1 MNTDRPKVFF
11 DVTADG
17 VALGRIEF
25 ELYSD
30 IVPITAENFRCLC
43 TGEKGNGL
51 HYKGCGFHRII
62 PEFMLQREISPTI
75 TELEENQFME
85 TNLKMKTS
93 KNIMIK

>member
-17 VALGRIEF
+17 AALGRIEF

-30 IVPITAENFRCLC
+30 IVPLTAENFRCLC

-51 HYKGCGFHRII
+51 HYKRYTII
-62 PEFMLQREISPTI
+62 KLDYYLWQMQERTP
-75 TELEENQFME
+75 ME
-85 TNLKMKTS
+85 VSFSLRLYCAHG
-93 KNIMIK
+93 

>member
-1 MNTDRPKVFF
+1 MNPYIKSKFLYKMNTNRPHCFF
-11 DVTADG
+11 DITVDG
-17 VALGRIEF
+17 APLGRIEF

-62 PEFMLQREISPTI
+62 PRRRLYQP
-75 TELEENQFME
+75 
-85 TNLKMKTS
+85 
-93 KNIMIK
+93 